1 MKCFLIEIKCII
13 KRKLVEMENT
23 FYSALRNENV
33 YLYDPNV
40 VASYW
45 IHRPATCWEP
55 RSEYVTITYKDGRTE
70 NILCPFTAQ
79 MDVAMEEEKQEEEK
93 EEKEE
98 EEEEEQQE
106 EEEEEEE
113 EGTADEEEGN
123 EEGTA
128 DEEEEEEEE
137 DGTDQEDEDEEV

>member
-55 RSEYVTITYKDGRTE
+55 RTEYVTITYKDGRTE

-79 MDVAMEEEKQEEEK
+79 MEVVMEEEK
-93 EEKEE
+93 EEEE
-98 EEEEEQQE
+98 EQQEEQQEEEEEQQE
-106 EEEEEEE
+106 EEEEEQEE
-113 EGTADEEEGN
+113 EEEGN

-128 DEEEEEEEE
+128 DEEEE
-137 DGTDQEDEDEEV
+137 GRTDQEDEDEEV

>member
-1 MKCFLIEIKCII
+1 LKCFLIEIKCII

-79 MDVAMEEEKQEEEK
+79 MDVAMEEEKQQEEEK
-93 EEKEE
+93 QEEE

-106 EEEEEEE
+106 EE
-113 EGTADEEEGN
+113 GTAD
-123 EEGTA
+123 
-128 DEEEEEEEE
+128 EEEE

>member
-1 MKCFLIEIKCII
+1 
-13 KRKLVEMENT
+13 MENT

-55 RSEYVTITYKDGRTE
+55 RTEYVTITYKDGRTE

-79 MDVAMEEEKQEEEK
+79 MDVAMEEEKQEEE
-93 EEKEE
+93 E

-106 EEEEEEE
+106 EEEEEE
-113 EGTADEEEGN
+113 GN

-128 DEEEEEEEE
+128 DEEEE
-137 DGTDQEDEDEEV
+137 DRTDQEDQEDEV

>member
-1 MKCFLIEIKCII
+1 
-13 KRKLVEMENT
+13 MENT

-55 RSEYVTITYKDGRTE
+55 RTEYVTITYKDGRTE

-79 MDVAMEEEKQEEEK
+79 MDVAMEEEKEGAEEEK
-93 EEKEE
+93 

-106 EEEEEEE
+106 EEEEEE
-113 EGTADEEEGN
+113 GTAD
-123 EEGTA
+123 
-128 DEEEEEEEE
+128 EEEEEE

>member
-55 RSEYVTITYKDGRTE
+55 RTEYVTITYKDGRTE

-79 MDVAMEEEKQEEEK
+79 MDVAMEEEKEGAEEEK
-93 EEKEE
+93 

-106 EEEEEEE
+106 EEEEEE
-113 EGTADEEEGN
+113 GTAD
-123 EEGTA
+123 
-128 DEEEEEEEE
+128 EEEEEE

>member
-1 MKCFLIEIKCII
+1 LKCFLIEIKCII

-55 RSEYVTITYKDGRTE
+55 RTEYVTITYKDGRTE

-79 MDVAMEEEKQEEEK
+79 MEVVMEEEK
-93 EEKEE
+93 EEEKKEE
-98 EEEEEQQE
+98 EEEQQEEEEEQQE

-113 EGTADEEEGN
+113 E

-128 DEEEEEEEE
+128 DEEEE
-137 DGTDQEDEDEEV
+137 GRTDQEDEDDEV

>member
-1 MKCFLIEIKCII
+1 LKCFLIEIKCII

-55 RSEYVTITYKDGRTE
+55 RTEYVTITYKDGRTE

-79 MDVAMEEEKQEEEK
+79 MDVAMEEEKEGAEEEK
-93 EEKEE
+93 

-106 EEEEEEE
+106 EEEEEE
-113 EGTADEEEGN
+113 GTAD
-123 EEGTA
+123 
-128 DEEEEEEEE
+128 EEEEEE